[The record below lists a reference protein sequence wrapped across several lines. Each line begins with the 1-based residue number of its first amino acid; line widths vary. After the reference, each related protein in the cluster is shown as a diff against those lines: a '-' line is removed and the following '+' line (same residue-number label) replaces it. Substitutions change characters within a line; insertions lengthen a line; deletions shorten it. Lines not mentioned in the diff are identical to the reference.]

1 MPFYILEVQRFDCDG
16 HIIHPEWTG
25 KFEHIGYMNK
35 LFRTKKEA
43 SEYYNQFNPHMRLL
57 NAHKNWRS
65 DWNSDTKLRYIVR
78 EYSGEYL
85 KIEPFE

>member
-1 MPFYILEVQRFDCDG
+1 MLEVQRFYCNG
-16 HIIHPEWTG
+16 HIIHPEWNG

-43 SEYYNQFNPHMRLL
+43 SDYYNQFNPNMRAL
-57 NAHKNWRS
+57 NSNKNWRS
-65 DWNSDTKLRYIVR
+65 DWNPDTKLRYLVR

-85 KIEPFE
+85 KIDPFE